1 MKRSRSPK
9 LISRACLFAAA
20 ALLSVGAPPSARA
33 ANIFFDQNGATAG
46 TGATGAA
53 TWNTSTLQWVNAGA
67 LTTIGGTA
75 AATAYTFTNA
85 DVAYFIGGTVQTI
98 TLASA
103 TTLNGINDQTG
114 MTFTAQTFT
123 LAGTTPTITVASGK
137 TTTMQSVL
145 AGTAGLTK
153 AGAGKL
159 VLNTTAKTYT
169 GTTTVSAGVLSL
181 GIGSGTG
188 VIRGTVTV
196 ASGAQLE
203 STANDSGGYT
213 AGQ

>member
-20 ALLSVGAPPSARA
+20 ALLTVGAPPSARA

-53 TWNTSTLQWVNAGA
+53 SFNGAFWVNAVAG
-67 LTTIGGTA
+67 TTIPGTVA
-75 AATAYTFTNA
+75 AAAYTFTNA
-85 DVAYFIGGTVQTI
+85 DIAYFIGGSVQTI

-114 MTFTAQTFT
+114 MTFTGSTFT

-137 TTTMQSVL
+137 TTTISSII

-153 AGAGKL
+153 ADAGAL
-159 VLNTTAKTYT
+159 VLSGVNTYS
-169 GTTTVSAGVLSL
+169 GTTTLSAGTLRKNTPPSAPP
-181 GIGSGTG
+181 G
-188 VIRGTVTV
+188 
-196 ASGAQLE
+196 
-203 STANDSGGYT
+203 
-213 AGQ
+213 